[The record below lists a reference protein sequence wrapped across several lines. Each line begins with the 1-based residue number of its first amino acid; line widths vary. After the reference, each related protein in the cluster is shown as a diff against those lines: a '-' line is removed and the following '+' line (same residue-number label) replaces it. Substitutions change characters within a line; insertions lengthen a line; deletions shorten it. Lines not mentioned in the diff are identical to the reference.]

1 MGIGRAGGRKQSQR
15 SGISRGKQSSTGNT
29 PFSGAKGVKFR
40 NVTGGPGLS
49 IWVGD
54 VNQVAE
60 VIESASEANTFLEQ

>member
-49 IWVGD
+49 IWVAG
-54 VNQVAE
+54 
-60 VIESASEANTFLEQ
+60 T